1 MPSVR
6 IVHESQDAAES
17 QLAASLARHAPA
29 DFQVTATAL
38 GESGWTAMGSGP
50 APDLVLLLAERR
62 LASVG
67 AALRSA
73 TGRSRLVTVF
83 RAAWPD
89 RLPAFYEIYAT
100 SDAVLL
106 ASAEYLEGTG
116 RLPGVYLLPRA
127 PGGETFSVLRQVAA
141 QEEPRAARGP
151 GTPDLARLVTVFVT
165 TVGAPSYV
173 ACRETLARQDCT
185 FTLVPIE
192 HVTPLTAALQ
202 RMLEVCTTPYYV
214 QVDEDM
220 LLYPHAIR
228 TLYERIAGSASDTAL
243 AVGDLYDVHLR
254 HRIEGVK
261 IFRHAINRRYPWE
274 PELTAVERLQR
285 LAADG
290 YRVLRTPN
298 GSPRSP
304 TTTLGL
310 HGTHWTPRSIYER
323 YRREERLRRRW
334 PELFGVGW
342 GAVLLQRLLEQ
353 RSPLDLFAVL
363 GVIAGALE
371 PEDAG
376 GVTPDAG
383 SAGASRGLEALR
395 RCLFELDAEPDGDR
409 H

>member
-6 IVHESQDAAES
+6 IVHDPGDVAEREMAAALLEG
-17 QLAASLARHAPA
+17 APP
-29 DFQVTATAL
+29 DFQVTATPV
-38 GESGWTAMGSGP
+38 GDHERESDGP
-50 APDLVLLLAERR
+50 GRGPDLLLLLADRQ
-62 LASVG
+62 LGAIG
-67 AALRSA
+67 AARRSP
-73 TGRSRLVTVF
+73 RESSKLVTVF
-83 RAAWPD
+83 RADWPE
-89 RLPAFYEIYAT
+89 RLPAFYETYGA

-106 ASAEYLEGTG
+106 PSAEYVEGTG
-116 RLPGVYLLPRA
+116 RLPGVFLL
-127 PGGETFSVLRQVAA
+127 GGAVGPESFAVLRRIAA
-141 QEEPRAARGP
+141 REEPRTTRRL
-151 GTPDLARLVTVFVT
+151 DLTSLVTVFLT
-165 TVGAPSYV
+165 TVGAPSYA

-202 RMLEVCTTPYYV
+202 RMLDVCPTPYYV

-228 TLYERIAGSASDTAL
+228 TLYERIAGSAPAVAL

-254 HRIEGVK
+254 HRVEGIK
-261 IFRHAINRRYPWE
+261 IFRHDINRRYPWE
-274 PELTAVERLQR
+274 ADLTAVERLQR

-290 YRVLRTPN
+290 YGVLRTPN
-298 GSPRSP
+298 PNPRSP
-304 TTTLGL
+304 AATLGL

-342 GAVLLQRLLEQ
+342 GPVLLQRLLE
-353 RSPLDLFAVL
+353 RGSPLDLFAVL
-363 GVIAGALE
+363 GVIAGTLE
-371 PEDAG
+371 PRDAA

-383 SAGASRGLEALR
+383 AAAPRGLATLR
-395 RCLFELDAEPDGDR
+395 SYLSELDSESGGGS